1 MKITRRQ
8 LRKLINEVTA
18 GASGNRTEF
27 SPDECAIALAAAQ
40 EFRDFR
46 EEFARVNELPF
57 DGSLDQPGLNMKE
70 KLINC
75 VSDNTSFLAKDQ
87 AEGETAF
94 MNLVLDDVGT
104 MTTAVKEKLKRLGR
118 DDAQYGSEPQSG
130 KPL

>member
-8 LRKLINEVTA
+8 LRKLINEVAA

-87 AEGETAF
+87 A
-94 MNLVLDDVGT
+94 DDVGT